1 MENTTRIKQTT
12 RTKVTSYGGTP
23 AEVWE
28 YLTAGRMGERVTV
41 GRWLADNDTQAYL
54 KGDKIDHR
62 PVRTGQIDLTHCK
75 GDGRKPSFQVSAKH
89 TVSTRVQADAWAAER
104 LS

>member
-28 YLTAGRMGERVTV
+28 YLVFT
-41 GRWLADNDTQAYL
+41 
-54 KGDKIDHR
+54 
-62 PVRTGQIDLTHCK
+62 
-75 GDGRKPSFQVSAKH
+75 KH
-89 TVSTRVQADAWAAER
+89 TVSTREQADAWAAER